1 MHKNHPIIGLS
12 LRTILLL
19 ALSSMLLALSP
30 ELTAQKFLGAVMGG
44 MNISQVDGDEV
55 YGYHRVGG
63 HLGLA
68 AILPIKNW
76 DITLET
82 VFNQKGA
89 FEDEQYEDSARMLNG
104 KYDLRLNYIEVPLMF
119 HYTDKKLISAG
130 AGFSWGRLV
139 SYKEIEHNGWQEPY
153 SDSVPFN
160 KNDFNVLVDL
170 QIRVY
175 KKLKFNIRYAYS
187 IVPIRERIFTNPY
200 TIEDDS
206 WTRQQYNNMFTFRV
220 VYVFNEVPP
229 PRKKKE

>member
-1 MHKNHPIIGLS
+1 MMTSKIHHLKNICRLI
-12 LRTILLL
+12 
-19 ALSSMLLALSP
+19 ALSSVLLALSP
-30 ELTAQKFLGAVMGG
+30 ALTAQKFLGAVMGG

-55 YGYHRVGG
+55 FGYHRVGA
-63 HLGLA
+63 HLGAA

-89 FEDEQYEDSARMLNG
+89 YEGIQYVDSARQLNG
-104 KYDLRLNYIEVPLMF
+104 KYDLRLNYIEVPLMA
-119 HYTDKKLISAG
+119 HYTDKKMISAG
-130 AGFSWGRLV
+130 LGFSWGRLV
-139 SYKEIEHNGWQEPY
+139 SSREIEHDGWQAPY

-160 KNDFNVLVDL
+160 KNDFNILVDL
-170 QIRVY
+170 QLRVY

-187 IVPIRERIFTNPY
+187 LVPIRERTFTNPY
-200 TIEDDS
+200 EIEQEP
-206 WTRQQYNNMFTFRV
+206 WTRQQYNNLFTFRL